1 MFHLQNNGFHE
12 PGCFVVVE
20 FVLCVTAEGGRKSG
34 LNAI

>member
-12 PGCFVVVE
+12 PGCFVVE
-20 FVLCVTAEGGRKSG
+20 LVLCVTAEAERKSG